1 MNTQTAGFAVLLLD
15 AAIALFSFF
24 VVAPC
29 VLNAV
34 SLFGVQKQFARTMI
48 DEGVI
53 SEEAVQRLH
62 PKKQIA
68 GVIVSVVLV
77 AVLGGICW
85 RNAPAG
91 YFCGGPPPIAG
102 VLKYPSIA
110 QFHKLTLSRFPTTP
124 KDQRDHNKYNT

>member
-15 AAIALFSFF
+15 AAIALFYFF

-77 AVLGGICW
+77 AVLGGICCSVQQSH
-85 RNAPAG
+85 RAALPQH
-91 YFCGGPPPIAG
+91 
-102 VLKYPSIA
+102 L
-110 QFHKLTLSRFPTTP
+110 
-124 KDQRDHNKYNT
+124 

>member
-77 AVLGGICW
+77 RHLLAQRAGGILL
-85 RNAPAG
+85 RRPAADRG
-91 YFCGGPPPIAG
+91 
-102 VLKYPSIA
+102 
-110 QFHKLTLSRFPTTP
+110 LSEVPQHRSVQQSHRAALP
-124 KDQRDHNKYNT
+124 QHL

>member
-77 AVLGGICW
+77 AVLGRHLLAQRAGGILL
-85 RNAPAG
+85 RRPAADRG
-91 YFCGGPPPIAG
+91 
-102 VLKYPSIA
+102 
-110 QFHKLTLSRFPTTP
+110 LSEVPQHRSVQQSHRAALP
-124 KDQRDHNKYNT
+124 QHL

>member
-85 RNAPAG
+85 FNSLTVQRFRNT
-91 YFCGGPPPIAG
+91 Y
-102 VLKYPSIA
+102 
-110 QFHKLTLSRFPTTP
+110 
-124 KDQRDHNKYNT
+124 KDEMDTNKYNKYVDAHF

>member
-62 PKKQIA
+62 TKKQIA
-68 GVIVSVVLV
+68 GVIVSV
-77 AVLGGICW
+77 CW
-85 RNAPAG
+85 WPFSAASAG
-91 YFCGGPPPIAG
+91 AT
-102 VLKYPSIA
+102 
-110 QFHKLTLSRFPTTP
+110 HR
-124 KDQRDHNKYNT
+124 RDTSAAACR

>member
-53 SEEAVQRLH
+53 SEEAVQ
-62 PKKQIA
+62 
-68 GVIVSVVLV
+68 LV

-91 YFCGGPPPIAG
+91 YFCGGLPLIAG
-102 VLKYPSIA
+102 FLKYRSIV
-110 QFHKLTLSRFPTTP
+110 QFNSLTVQRFRNTY
-124 KDQRDHNKYNT
+124 KDEMDTNKYNKYVDAHF

>member
-1 MNTQTAGFAVLLLD
+1 MPARRQIFILNRRGFLEHSDRSFAVLLLD

-91 YFCGGPPPIAG
+91 YFCGGLPLIAG
-102 VLKYPSIA
+102 
-110 QFHKLTLSRFPTTP
+110 F
-124 KDQRDHNKYNT
+124 